1 MVDVDAAQ
9 LQFNSGGLWA
19 LNAVIGLIMFGVA
32 LDLRTEDFA
41 RVGRLPRA
49 PLAGL
54 LAQFLVLPAFT
65 FALTR
70 LLDPAPSIALGMI
83 LIAACPGGNL
93 SNFLT
98 HFAGGN
104 AALSVSMSAV
114 STVAA
119 IVMTPLNVAVWG
131 SLHADTAA
139 ILTSIRLDPLQ
150 MLLVVFL
157 ILGLPMVAG
166 MSVARWRPRLAAR
179 LHGPFKY
186 FSVAFFLLFVGFVF
200 WQNFDVFTVYIGA
213 VIGAVV
219 LHNALALS
227 SGYGAARLLRL
238 EDRDRRAVTLEVGI
252 QNSAL
257 GLTLIFS
264 FFGGLGG
271 MALVAGTWGIW
282 HIIAGL
288 TIASL
293 WSRRPAGV
301 PLAAPETA

>member
-41 RVGRLPRA
+41 RVVRLPRA

-65 FALTR
+65 FLLTR
-70 LLDPAPSIALGMI
+70 VLDPAPSIALGMI

-119 IVMTPLNVAVWG
+119 IFMTPLNVAVWG
-131 SLHADTAA
+131 SMHPDTAA

-157 ILGLPMVAG
+157 ILGLPMLAG
-166 MSVARWRPRLAAR
+166 MGVARWRPRLAAR

-238 EDRDRRAVTLEVGI
+238 EGRDRRAVTLEVGI